1 METVEDKTTV
11 EKKKAFQTSIAH
23 IEKRFG
29 KGAIMPL
36 GAREGIKVDIIST
49 GSIALDIATGIG
61 GIPRG
66 RITELFGH
74 ESSGKTTIALHVIAE
89 AQKNGGIAV
98 FIDAEHAL
106 DPNYAKRIGVNTEE
120 LYISQ
125 PDYGEQALEIVENL
139 INSGAV
145 DVIVVDS
152 VAALVPK
159 EELEGK
165 MEETKVAIQARLMSQ
180 AMRKL
185 KGIVHRSNT
194 ALIFINQIREKIGG
208 YGLSETT
215 PGGRALKFFADM
227 RIEIRR
233 AGDIKDGDT
242 KIGNRVRAKIVK
254 NKLAP
259 PFQDAEFDIIY
270 GEGISKLSDIVDTA
284 VNKKIISR
292 SGSWYSYGELR
303 LGQGR
308 EQVKKFLIENED
320 ILEEIKRKILEVSGF
335 ATADT

>member
-1 METVEDKTTV
+1 METV
-11 EKKKAFQTSIAH
+11 EKKKAFQTSLAH
-23 IEKRFG
+23 IERRFG

-36 GAREGIKVDIIST
+36 GAREGIRVETIST
-49 GSIALDIATGIG
+49 GSIALDLATGIG

-89 AQKNGGIAV
+89 AQKDGGIAV

-106 DPNYAKRIGVNTEE
+106 DPSYAKRIGVNTEE

-165 MEETKVAIQARLMSQ
+165 MEDTKVAMQARLMSQ
-180 AMRKL
+180 ALRKL

-194 ALIFINQIREKIGG
+194 ALIFINQIREKIGA
-208 YGLSETT
+208 YGNPETT

-227 RIEIRR
+227 RIEVRR
-233 AGDIKDGDT
+233 GADIKDGERR
-242 KIGNRVRAKIVK
+242 IGNRVRVKIVK

-259 PFQDAEFDIIY
+259 PFQEAEFDIIY
-270 GEGISKLSDIVDTA
+270 GEGISKISDIVDTA
-284 VNKKIISR
+284 VERKVITR
-292 SGSWYSYGELR
+292 SGSWYSYGEVR

-308 EQVKKFLIENED
+308 EQVKKFLLENED
-320 ILEEIKRKILEVSGF
+320 ILEEVRRKLLEVSGL
-335 ATADT
+335 ASVDT

>member
-1 METVEDKTTV
+1 METV
-11 EKKKAFQTSIAH
+11 EKKKAFQTSLAH
-23 IEKRFG
+23 IERRFG

-36 GAREGIKVDIIST
+36 GAREGIRVETIST
-49 GSIALDIATGIG
+49 GSIALDLATGIG

-89 AQKNGGIAV
+89 AQKDGGIAV

-106 DPNYAKRIGVNTEE
+106 DPSYAKRIGVNTEE

-165 MEETKVAIQARLMSQ
+165 MEDTKVAMQARLMSQ
-180 AMRKL
+180 ALRKL

-194 ALIFINQIREKIGG
+194 ALIFINQIREKIGA
-208 YGLSETT
+208 YGNPETT

-227 RIEIRR
+227 RIEVRR
-233 AGDIKDGDT
+233 GQDIKEGER
-242 KIGNRVRAKIVK
+242 KIGNRVRVKIVK

-259 PFQDAEFDIIY
+259 PFQEAEFDIIY
-270 GEGISKLSDIVDTA
+270 GEGISKISDIVDTA
-284 VNKKIISR
+284 VEKKVITR
-292 SGSWYSYGELR
+292 SGSWYSYGEVR

-308 EQVKKFLIENED
+308 EQVKKFLLENED
-320 ILEEIKRKILEVSGF
+320 ILEEVRRKLLEVSGL
-335 ATADT
+335 ASVDT

>member
-1 METVEDKTTV
+1 METI
-11 EKKKAFQTSIAH
+11 EKKKAFQTSLAH
-23 IEKRFG
+23 IERRFG

-36 GAREGIKVDIIST
+36 GAREGIRVETIST
-49 GSIALDIATGIG
+49 GSIALDLATGIG

-89 AQKNGGIAV
+89 AQKDGGIAV

-106 DPNYAKRIGVNTEE
+106 DPSYAKKIGVNTEE

-165 MEETKVAIQARLMSQ
+165 MEDTKVAMQARLMSQ
-180 AMRKL
+180 ALRKL

-194 ALIFINQIREKIGG
+194 ALIFINQIREKIGA
-208 YGLSETT
+208 YGNPETT

-227 RIEIRR
+227 RIEVRR
-233 AGDIKDGDT
+233 GADIKDGERR
-242 KIGNRVRAKIVK
+242 IGNRVRVKIVK

-259 PFQDAEFDIIY
+259 PFQEAEFDIIY
-270 GEGISKLSDIVDTA
+270 GEGISKISDIVDTA
-284 VNKKIISR
+284 VERKVITR
-292 SGSWYSYGELR
+292 SGSWYSYGEVR

-308 EQVKKFLIENED
+308 EQVKKFLLENED
-320 ILEEIKRKILEVSGF
+320 ILEEVRRKLLEVSGL
-335 ATADT
+335 ASVDT

>member
-1 METVEDKTTV
+1 METL
-11 EKKKAFQTSIAH
+11 EKKKAFQTSLAH
-23 IEKRFG
+23 IERRFG

-36 GAREGIKVDIIST
+36 GAREGLKVETIST
-49 GSIALDIATGIG
+49 GSIALDLATGIG

-89 AQKNGGIAV
+89 AQKEGGIAV

-106 DPNYAKRIGVNTEE
+106 DPSYAKRIGVNTEE

-165 MEETKVAIQARLMSQ
+165 MEDTKVAMQARLMSQ
-180 AMRKL
+180 ALRKL

-194 ALIFINQIREKIGG
+194 ALIFINQIREKIGA
-208 YGLSETT
+208 YGNPETT

-227 RIEIRR
+227 RIEVRR
-233 AGDIKDGDT
+233 GADIKDGERR
-242 KIGNRVRAKIVK
+242 IGNRVRVRVVK

-259 PFQDAEFDIIY
+259 PFQEAEFDIIY
-270 GEGISKLSDIVDTA
+270 GEGISKISDLVDTA
-284 VNKKIISR
+284 VERKVITR
-292 SGSWYSYGELR
+292 SGSWYSYGEVR

-308 EQVKKFLIENED
+308 EQVKKFLLENED
-320 ILEEIKRKILEVSGF
+320 ILEEIRRKLLEVSGL
-335 ATADT
+335 APVDT

>member
-1 METVEDKTTV
+1 METV
-11 EKKKAFQTSIAH
+11 EKKKAFQTSLAH
-23 IEKRFG
+23 IERRFG

-36 GAREGIKVDIIST
+36 GAREGIRVETIST
-49 GSIALDIATGIG
+49 GSIALDLATGIG

-89 AQKNGGIAV
+89 AQKDGGIAV

-106 DPNYAKRIGVNTEE
+106 DPSYAKRIGVNTEE

-165 MEETKVAIQARLMSQ
+165 MEDTKVAMQARLMSQ
-180 AMRKL
+180 ALRKL

-194 ALIFINQIREKIGG
+194 ALIFINQIREKIGA
-208 YGLSETT
+208 YGNPETT

-227 RIEIRR
+227 RIEVRR
-233 AGDIKDGDT
+233 GADIKDGERR
-242 KIGNRVRAKIVK
+242 IGNRVRVKIVK

-259 PFQDAEFDIIY
+259 PFQEAEFDIIY
-270 GEGISKLSDIVDTA
+270 GEGISKISDIVDTA
-284 VNKKIISR
+284 VEKKVITR
-292 SGSWYSYGELR
+292 SGSWYSYGEVR

-308 EQVKKFLIENED
+308 EQVKKFLLENED
-320 ILEEIKRKILEVSGF
+320 ILEEVRRKLLEVSGL
-335 ATADT
+335 ASVDT